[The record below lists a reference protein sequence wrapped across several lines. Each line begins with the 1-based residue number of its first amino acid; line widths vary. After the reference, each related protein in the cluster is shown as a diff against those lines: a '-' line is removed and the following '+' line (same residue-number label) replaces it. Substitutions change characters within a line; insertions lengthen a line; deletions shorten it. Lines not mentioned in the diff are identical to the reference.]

1 MPGLVSTDDIDGD
14 GDALDKPG
22 MVGEDDMAVMTTP
35 GCFFLLGC
43 FCDAGFLL
51 EAVLLLAVELTLMLT
66 LRAEDDR
73 RWSRSLWRSLFERE
87 TRGGSKSPRRGSS
100 GLVGLRSDML
110 RDAKD
115 GGLLRWVRLD
125 HVRVGLLD
133 GIYIAIVVAPG
144 RGIGIG
150 GKEKREVIQMRGT
163 G

>member
-1 MPGLVSTDDIDGD
+1 M
-14 GDALDKPG
+14 
-22 MVGEDDMAVMTTP
+22 
-35 GCFFLLGC
+35 
-43 FCDAGFLL
+43 
-51 EAVLLLAVELTLMLT
+51 
-66 LRAEDDR
+66 
-73 RWSRSLWRSLFERE
+73 
-87 TRGGSKSPRRGSS
+87 
-100 GLVGLRSDML
+100 GLRSDML

-133 GIYIAIVVAPG
+133 GNYIAIVVAPG